1 MDTHTEGRRMRPIPV
16 LIAGGIAASLG
27 AALWAF
33 IAYNLHLEIGWIAI
47 IIGVVVGMVCH
58 AAVEHE
64 AGVESGVMAAALTVV
79 AIVGGKLAVTYVLT
93 HAHSERDYAISALA
107 DEILLAQSQQGK
119 GYQFPKGVDPDVAIG
134 REQYP
139 PSLWEQAEERWAS
152 LNSQEQADLLAC
164 PSMANPDYVLSY
176 LADDVLDE
184 WRDRG
189 RQINWP
195 GGVEPDGAEHA
206 SDYPPEVWK
215 DAKARWD
222 ALSEEGRRE
231 RIDYV
236 VQTESALDDRIQS
249 HMFWAI
255 FKSTFG
261 IFDFVFIGI
270 GILAGFKFGSGL
282 AST

>member
-1 MDTHTEGRRMRPIPV
+1 

-47 IIGVVVGMVCH
+47 IIGVVIGMVCH
-58 AAVEHE
+58 AAAEHE

-107 DEILLAQSQQGK
+107 DKILLVQTQQGE

-164 PSMANPDYVLSY
+164 PSMANRDYVLSY
-176 LADDVLDE
+176 LADDVLEE
-184 WRDRG
+184 WRDGG

-195 GGVEPDGAEHA
+195 GGVEPDSAERA
-206 SDYPPEVWK
+206 ADYPPEVWK

-255 FKSTFG
+255 FKATFG
-261 IFDFVFIGI
+261 VFDFVFIGI

-282 AST
+282 ASP